1 MRISDWSSDVCSSDL
16 IRQRGLPRHQRI
28 GLEQVAG
35 PAVQAAKCR
44 AVDLDAAGRRLQQAG
59 GGIEQRRLAHAAR
72 PDAGA
77 EFSRRYGPKNGRAS
91 RRDRVWYE
99 VYVLGIAAAV
109 KNKK

>member
-16 IRQRGLPRHQRI
+16 ILQRGLPRHQRI

-59 GGIEQRRLAHAAR
+59 GGIEQRRLAAAGR

-77 EFSRRYGPKNGRAS
+77 EFARRS
-91 RRDRVWYE
+91 EERRVGTGGVRSVVTRLSTYT
-99 VYVLGIAAAV
+99 
-109 KNKK
+109 